1 MTGKSVAIIGS
12 ATVDE
17 IVHGNE
23 RSLQLGGVVTYAG
36 LTFRR
41 FGVDTLVVTNVAEE
55 DRAILDVLSREE
67 IHLYAGS
74 SPQTTRFVNRI
85 EGDARTQELP
95 RVAEPI
101 RRKQIEGVLKGLFHV
116 HIGALHPD
124 DIDPRV
130 FECIRTAGLF
140 ASADIQGYVRFS
152 DRGRVI
158 RRVSD
163 RAETVLRLVSILKA
177 DEEELQAL
185 TGFFGVDAGKL
196 IRQFEIEEILVTAGS
211 RGGYLLTKEEEVVPY
226 RARTVEKPRST
237 VGAGDVFF
245 AAYLAERYY
254 RRKDIRSSLD
264 SASELGAR
272 QVEGHYIPP
281 QALALREG
289 TG

>member
-17 IVHGNE
+17 VVHGNE
-23 RSLQLGGVVTYAG
+23 RSFQLGGVVTYAG

-41 FGVDTLVVTNVAEE
+41 FGVETLVITNVADE
-55 DRAILDVLSREE
+55 DRAILDALSREE
-67 IHLYAGS
+67 IHLHAGS

-130 FECIRTAGLF
+130 FKCIRTAGLF

-152 DRGRVI
+152 DQGRVI
-158 RRVSD
+158 QRVSD
-163 RAETVLRLVSILKA
+163 RAENILRLVSVLKA
-177 DEEELQAL
+177 DEGELQAL
-185 TGFFGVDAGKL
+185 TGFFKVDAGKL

-211 RGGYLLTKEEEVVPY
+211 RGGYLLTKEEEVIPY
-226 RARTVEKPRST
+226 RARAVEKPRST

-254 RRKDIRSSLD
+254 RRKDIRVSLD
-264 SASELGAR
+264 SASELAAR

-281 QALALREG
+281 EALALREG
-289 TG
+289 IG

>member
-1 MTGKSVAIIGS
+1 MKGKSVAVIGS

-17 IVHGNE
+17 IVQGNS

-55 DRAILDVLSREE
+55 DRAILDTLSREG
-67 IHLYAGS
+67 IRLHTGS
-74 SPQTTRFVNRI
+74 SARTTRFVNRV
-85 EGDARTQELP
+85 EGDTRTQELP
-95 RVAEPI
+95 QVAEPI
-101 RRKQIEGVLKGLFHV
+101 RRKQIDDALKGLFHV

-130 FECIRTAGLF
+130 FECIRAAGLF

-158 RRVSD
+158 QRVSD
-163 RAETVLRLVSILKA
+163 RAETVLRLVSVLKT

-185 TGFFGVDAGKL
+185 TSFFGVDAGRL

-211 RGGYLLTKEEEVVPY
+211 RGGYLLTKEEEVIPY

-254 RRKDIRSSLD
+254 RRQDIRASLD
-264 SASELGAR
+264 SASELAAR
-272 QVEGHYIPP
+272 QVEGRYIPP
-281 QALALREG
+281 AALALREG

>member
-1 MTGKSVAIIGS
+1 MKGKSVAVIGS

-17 IVHGNE
+17 IVQGNS

-55 DRAILDVLSREE
+55 DRAILDTLSREG
-67 IHLYAGS
+67 IRLHTGS
-74 SPQTTRFVNRI
+74 SARTTRFVNRV
-85 EGDARTQELP
+85 EGDTRTQELP
-95 RVAEPI
+95 QVAEPI
-101 RRKQIEGVLKGLFHV
+101 RRKQIDDALKGLFHV

-130 FECIRTAGLF
+130 FECIRAAGLF

-158 RRVSD
+158 QRVSD
-163 RAETVLRLVSILKA
+163 RAETVLRLVSVLKT

-185 TGFFGVDAGKL
+185 TSFFGVDAGRL

-211 RGGYLLTKEEEVVPY
+211 RGGYLLTKEEEVIPY

-254 RRKDIRSSLD
+254 RRQDIRASLD
-264 SASELGAR
+264 SASELAAR
-272 QVEGHYIPP
+272 QVEGRYIPP
-281 QALALREG
+281 EALALREG

>member
-1 MTGKSVAIIGS
+1 MKGKSVAVIGS

-17 IVHGNE
+17 IIQGNS

-41 FGVDTLVVTNVAEE
+41 FGVDTLVVTNVAGE
-55 DRAILDVLSREE
+55 DRAILDALSREG
-67 IHLYAGS
+67 IRLHTGS
-74 SPQTTRFVNRI
+74 SSRTTRFVNRV

-95 RVAEPI
+95 QVAEPI
-101 RRKQIEGVLKGLFHV
+101 RRKQIEGALKGLFHV

-124 DIDPRV
+124 DIDPKV

-140 ASADIQGYVRFS
+140 VSADIQGYVRFS

-158 RRVSD
+158 QRVSD
-163 RAETVLRLVSILKA
+163 RAETVLRLVSVLKA
-177 DEEELQAL
+177 DEGELQAL
-185 TGFFGVDAGKL
+185 TNFFGIDAGRL
-196 IRQFEIEEILVTAGS
+196 IRQFEIEEILITAGS
-211 RGGYLLTKEEEVVPY
+211 RGGYLLTKEEEVIPY
-226 RARTVEKPRST
+226 GARTVRDPRSP

-254 RRKDIRSSLD
+254 GRRDVRTSLD
-264 SASELGAR
+264 SASEMAAR

-281 QALALREG
+281 EVLALRGG
-289 TG
+289 T

>member
-1 MTGKSVAIIGS
+1 MKGKSVAVIGS

-17 IVHGNE
+17 IIQGNS

-55 DRAILDVLSREE
+55 DRAILDALSREG
-67 IHLYAGS
+67 IRLHTGS
-74 SPQTTRFVNRI
+74 SSRTTRFVNRV

-95 RVAEPI
+95 QVAEPI
-101 RRKQIEGVLKGLFHV
+101 RRKQIEGALKGLFHV

-124 DIDPRV
+124 DIDPKV

-152 DRGRVI
+152 DRSRI
-158 RRVSD
+158 IQRVSD
-163 RAETVLRLVSILKA
+163 RAETVLRLVSVLKT
-177 DEEELQAL
+177 DEGELQAL
-185 TGFFGVDAGKL
+185 TSFFGVDAGRL

-211 RGGYLLTKEEEVVPY
+211 RGGYLLTKEEEVIPY
-226 RARTVEKPRST
+226 GARTVRDLRST

-254 RRKDIRSSLD
+254 GRRDIRTSLD
-264 SASELGAR
+264 SASEMAAR

-281 QALALREG
+281 EVLTLREG
-289 TG
+289 T